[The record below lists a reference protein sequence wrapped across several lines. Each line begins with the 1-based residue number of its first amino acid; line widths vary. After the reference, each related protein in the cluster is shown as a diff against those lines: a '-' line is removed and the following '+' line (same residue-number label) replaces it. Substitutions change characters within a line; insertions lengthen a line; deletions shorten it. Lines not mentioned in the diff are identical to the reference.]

1 MLDNPQKASAVRAEI
16 RSDWTVDEVE
26 ALMRLPLLELVGQA
40 STLHRRHHSADDIQ
54 KASLLSIKTGGC
66 PEDCAYCP
74 QSAHHKEVDLDK
86 EKLMNPKHVISL
98 AKRAQKAGAERFCM
112 GAAWRKVRD
121 GQEFDN
127 VLEMVRGVND
137 LGMEACVTLGML
149 QPHQAEALAEAGLKA
164 YNHNLDT
171 SPEFYGEI
179 IGTRTYQDRL
189 ETLSY
194 CRDAGLDL
202 CCGGI
207 IGMGE
212 SWRDRASMLQVLANF
227 DPHPESVPINALI
240 ATKGTPLEH
249 REKVQAFDLL
259 RMVATARIVMPKTRV
274 RLSAGRSDFSTAEQA
289 LCFLA
294 GANSVFYGDV
304 LLTAPNAGTGDDRDM
319 FAALGSLTDA

>member
-74 QSAHHKEVDLDK
+74 QSAHHREVDLDK

-98 AKRAQKAGAERFCM
+98 AKRAQQAGAERFCM

-137 LGMEACVTLGML
+137 LGMEACVTAGML
-149 QPHQAEALAEAGLKA
+149 SDQQAQRLAAAGLTA

-171 SPEFYGEI
+171 SPEHYDRI
-179 IGTRTYQDRL
+179 ISTRTYQERL
-189 ETLSY
+189 ETLQ
-194 CRDAGLDL
+194 RVRQAGVTL

-212 SWRDRASMLQVLANF
+212 TLRDRASMLQVLASM
-227 DPHPESVPINALI
+227 DPHPESVPVNGLVAVE
-240 ATKGTPLEH
+240 GTPLEG
-249 REKVQAFDLL
+249 QAPFKPLDLV
-259 RMVATARIVMPKTRV
+259 RMVATARILM
-274 RLSAGRSDFSTAEQA
+274 
-289 LCFLA
+289 
-294 GANSVFYGDV
+294 
-304 LLTAPNAGTGDDRDM
+304 
-319 FAALGSLTDA
+319 

>member
-1 MLDNPQKASAVRAEI
+1 MFDKSPADI

-26 ALMRLPLLELVGQA
+26 ALLRLPLLELVGSA
-40 STLHRRHHSADDIQ
+40 NHIHRQFHDPEDIQ
-54 KASLLSIKTGGC
+54 KASLLSIKTGSC

-74 QSAHHKEVDLDK
+74 QSAHHKEVELDK
-86 EKLMNPKHVISL
+86 EKLMNPTHVLSL
-98 AKRAQKAGAERFCM
+98 AKRAQQTGAERFCM
-112 GAAWRKVRD
+112 GAAWRQVRD

-127 VLEMVRGVND
+127 VLEMVRGVRA

-149 QPHQAEALAEAGLKA
+149 KPHQAQALAEAGLTA

-171 SPEFYGEI
+171 SPEYYSTI

-189 ETLSY
+189 ETLAH

-212 SWRDRASMLQVLANF
+212 SWRDRASMLHVLAGF

-240 ATKGTPLEH
+240 AVPGTPLEKQG
-249 REKVQAFDLL
+249 KVPAFDLL
-259 RMVATARIVMPKTRV
+259 RMVAVARITMPKTRV
-274 RLSAGRSDFSTAEQA
+274 RLSAGRSDFTAAEQA

-304 LLTAPNAGTGDDRDM
+304 LLTAANAGTADDRDM
-319 FAALGSLTDA
+319 FAALGALTAV